1 MPVTSRSRD
10 DGAVSL
16 HLGLVLLL
24 AAVAV
29 IVAVHRIAERTG
41 LPSAA
46 LLAMGGVA
54 YAFLPGPNITLLP
67 EPALYCILPP
77 LLYYAALESS
87 LVEIRRNLRAVISLS
102 VVLVLL
108 TACSVG
114 IAFAVLVG
122 GATFAVGTALGAAVA
137 PPDPVAALA
146 VARKVGLP
154 ANIITLIEG
163 EGLLNDAT
171 ALTTLSVAVAA
182 ASGGGFSAP
191 SAAGQFLLAA
201 AGGFAV
207 GVAIAFLRRLVS
219 RWASDILTANAVSLA
234 TPFVAYLAAEEVGA
248 SGVLAV
254 VVCGLIVGHD
264 LPRSESGASRLQ
276 TRAVWRLTNFLLE
289 GFVFLLI
296 GQQLP
301 RILKGLDA
309 FPTSTI
315 VMAVGATL
323 AVVLLMRPLWLLV
336 TQLLPRPLHTRL
348 GDVSGPDLDD
358 SPPSVPGRPSRDLQ
372 RLSGREVFVLSW
384 AGTRGVVSLAAIF
397 TVPLVTET
405 GAPFPF
411 RDLLLFCTLVVVLV
425 TLIGQGLT
433 FAPLARALGIR
444 AKPADE
450 SRLRKMAGIAAI
462 RAAIERMEA
471 LKQQSHNTIERQAI
485 DTVHAQLSARLTSRQ
500 QQLDVLEVTD
510 ADDIPAFPHDEALLE
525 MRRAAIDAQR
535 DELVRWR
542 DAGMLPDQ
550 GLRALGRAL
559 DHEEGMLTFSRP

>member
-1 MPVTSRSRD
+1 MT
-10 DGAVSL
+10 L
-16 HLGLVLLL
+16 HMGLILLL
-24 AAVAV
+24 AAIGV
-29 IVAVHRIAERTG
+29 IVAVDRIAARTG
-41 LPSAA
+41 LPSAV
-46 LLAMGGVA
+46 LLAVGGIA
-54 YAFLPGPNITLLP
+54 YAFLPGPNIALRP
-67 EPALYCILPP
+67 EPAMFCILPP

-87 LVEIRRNLRAVISLS
+87 LLGIRRNLRAVISLS

-114 IAFAVLVG
+114 VSFALLVG

-154 ANIITLIEG
+154 PNIITIIEG

-171 ALTTLSVAVAA
+171 ALTTLSVATAA

-191 SAAGQFLLAA
+191 SAVKAFLLAA

-207 GVAIAFLRRLVS
+207 GVAIAAGRRVLRR
-219 RWASDILTANAVSLA
+219 WTSDILTANAISLA
-234 TPFVAYLAAEEVGA
+234 TPFVAYLAAEQIRA

-301 RILKGLDA
+301 RIVGGLRDYSVG
-309 FPTSTI
+309 TVVS
-315 VMAVGATL
+315 AVGVTL
-323 AVVLLMRPLWLLV
+323 AVVLLMRPLWLLI
-336 TQLLPRPLHTRL
+336 TQLLPQPLHSRL
-348 GDVSGPDLDD
+348 GDVSGAGSAEATD
-358 SPPSVPGRPSRDLQ
+358 SVVTLGAPRRGSQ
-372 RLSGREVFVLSW
+372 RLSLREIFVLSW

-397 TVPLVTET
+397 TVPLVTAT
-405 GAPFPF
+405 GAPFPD

-444 AKPADE
+444 VKAADE
-450 SRLRKMAGIAAI
+450 SRLRQQAGIAAI
-462 RAAIERMEA
+462 RAALERLDE
-471 LKQQSHNTIERQAI
+471 LHQQSRNEVDRRAI
-485 DTVHAQLSARLTSRQ
+485 DTVRQQLSSQITARQ
-500 QQLDVLEVTD
+500 QQLDLLDITNTY
-510 ADDIPAFPHDEALLE
+510 DIPVFPDEDALHE
-525 MRRAAIDAQR
+525 TRRAAIDAQHE
-535 DELVRWR
+535 ELVRWR
-542 DAGMLPDQ
+542 DAGVLPDK
-550 GLRALGRAL
+550 GLRALQRAL
-559 DHEEGMLTFSRP
+559 DHEEGMLAFSQH

>member
-1 MPVTSRSRD
+1 M
-10 DGAVSL
+10 SL

-46 LLAMGGVA
+46 LLALGGVA

-114 IAFAVLVG
+114 VAFAVLVG

-207 GVAIAFLRRLVS
+207 GVVIAVFRRLLS
-219 RWASDILTANAVSLA
+219 RWTSDILTANAVSLA

-301 RILKGLDA
+301 RILKGLNA
-309 FPTSTI
+309 FPMSTI
-315 VMAVGATL
+315 LMAVGVTL

-336 TQLLPRPLHTRL
+336 TQILPRPLHTRL

-358 SPPSVPGRPSRDLQ
+358 SPASVPARPSRDLQ
-372 RLSGREVFVLSW
+372 KLNGREVFVLSW

-433 FAPLARALGIR
+433 FAPLARALGIL

-450 SRLRKMAGIAAI
+450 SRLRKVAGIAAI
-462 RAAIERMEA
+462 QAAVERMEA
-471 LKQQSHNTIERQAI
+471 LKQQSHNTVERQAI
-485 DTVHAQLSARLTSRQ
+485 DTVRAQLSARLKSRQ

-510 ADDIPAFPHDEALLE
+510 TDDIPAFPTTRHSWRCGERPSMPSARNSCVGATPACFPIKVSALSGGHSTTKK
-525 MRRAAIDAQR
+525 AC
-535 DELVRWR
+535 
-542 DAGMLPDQ
+542 
-550 GLRALGRAL
+550 
-559 DHEEGMLTFSRP
+559 

>member
-1 MPVTSRSRD
+1 M
-10 DGAVSL
+10 
-16 HLGLVLLL
+16 LVLLL
-24 AAVAV
+24 AAVGV
-29 IVAVHRIAERTG
+29 IVAVTWIAERTG

-46 LLAMGGVA
+46 LLALGGIG
-54 YAFLPGPNITLLP
+54 YSFLPGPNIALHP

-87 LVEIRRNLRAVISLS
+87 LIEIRRNLRTVISLS

-114 IAFAVLVG
+114 LGFAFLVG
-122 GATFAVGTALGAAVA
+122 GATFAVGVALGAAVA

-171 ALTTLSVAVAA
+171 ALTTLSVAIAA
-182 ASGGGFSAP
+182 ASGDGFSVP
-191 SAAGQFLLAA
+191 SAAQKFLLAA
-201 AGGFAV
+201 VGGLAV
-207 GVAIAFLRRLVS
+207 GVVIAVCRRLLN
-219 RWASDILTANAVSLA
+219 RWTSDILTANAVSLA
-234 TPFVAYLAAEEVGA
+234 TPFVAYLSAEEVHA

-301 RILKGLDA
+301 RILQGLHQYSV
-309 FPTSTI
+309 PT
-315 VMAVGATL
+315 VLMAVAVTL
-323 AVVLLMRPLWLLV
+323 TVVLLVRPAWLLV
-336 TQLLPRPLHTRL
+336 TQLLPRSLHSRL
-348 GDVSGPDLDD
+348 GNVTGASADGEECTPAREATNRD
-358 SPPSVPGRPSRDLQ
+358 SQ
-372 RLSGREVFVLSW
+372 RLSAREVFVLSW

-397 TVPLVTET
+397 TVPLVTES
-405 GAPFPF
+405 GAEFPQ

-433 FAPLARALGIR
+433 FAPLARALGIQV
-444 AKPADE
+444 KPADE
-450 SRLRKMAGIAAI
+450 SRQRKEAGIAAI
-462 RAAIERMEA
+462 RAAIERLDAMS
-471 LKQQSHNTIERQAI
+471 QQRHDAVDRKAV
-485 DTVHAQLSARLTSRQ
+485 DTVRAQLSARLDNRQ
-500 QQLDVLEVTD
+500 RQLDVLDV
-510 ADDIPAFPHDEALLE
+510 ADTHDVPAFPHDDALLE
-525 MRRAAIDAQR
+525 IRRAAIDAQR
-535 DELVRWR
+535 EELVRWR
-542 DAGMLPDQ
+542 DAGMLPDTS
-550 GLRALGRAL
+550 LRALGRAL
-559 DHEEGMLTFSRP
+559 DHEEGMLAFSRP

>member
-1 MPVTSRSRD
+1 M
-10 DGAVSL
+10 
-16 HLGLVLLL
+16 GLVLLL

-29 IVAVHRIAERTG
+29 IATVNWIAERTG

-46 LLAMGGVA
+46 LLALGGIA
-54 YAFLPGPNITLLP
+54 YAFLPGPNVPLRP

-87 LVEIRRNLRAVISLS
+87 LVEIRRNLRTVISLS
-102 VVLVLL
+102 VILVLL

-114 IAFAVLVG
+114 VAFALLVG

-171 ALTTLSVAVAA
+171 ALTTLSVAVSAA
-182 ASGGGFSAP
+182 VGGGFSAP
-191 SAAGQFLLAA
+191 LAVGKFVMAA

-207 GVAIAFLRRLVS
+207 GAAIAVCRRLIS
-219 RWASDILTANAVSLA
+219 RWTSDILTANAVSLA
-234 TPFVAYLAAEEVGA
+234 TPFVAYLAAEEIHA

-301 RILKGLDA
+301 RILRGLSA
-309 FPTSTI
+309 YPLPT
-315 VMAVGATL
+315 VVAAVSGTL
-323 AVVLLMRPLWLLV
+323 AVVLLVRPLWLLV
-336 TQLLPRPLHTRL
+336 TQILPRPLHSRL
-348 GDVSGPDLDD
+348 GDVSGAEVDD
-358 SPPSVPGRPSRDLQ
+358 SANDVPARMARGRDARGLNV
-372 RLSGREVFVLSW
+372 REVFVLSW

-405 GAPFPF
+405 GAPFPE

-462 RAAIERMEA
+462 RAAAERMDA
-471 LKQQSHNTIERQAI
+471 LKQKSDNTIDRQAI
-485 DTVHAQLSARLTSRQ
+485 DTVRRQLTSRLKSRQ
-500 QQLDVLEVTD
+500 QQLDVLDVTD
-510 ADDIPAFPHDEALLE
+510 TDDIPAFPSDDALLE

-535 DELVRWR
+535 EELVRWR
-542 DAGMLPDQ
+542 DAGMLSDK
-550 GLRALGRAL
+550 GLRSLGRAL

>member
-1 MPVTSRSRD
+1 M
-10 DGAVSL
+10 SL

-46 LLAMGGVA
+46 LLALGGVA

-114 IAFAVLVG
+114 VAFAVLVG

-207 GVAIAFLRRLVS
+207 GVVIAVFRRIVS
-219 RWASDILTANAVSLA
+219 RWTSDILTANAVSLA

-315 VMAVGATL
+315 LTAVGVTL

-358 SPPSVPGRPSRDLQ
+358 SPASVPARPSRDLQ

-411 RDLLLFCTLVVVLV
+411 RDLLLFCTLVIVLV

-433 FAPLARALGIR
+433 FAPLARALGVR

-450 SRLRKMAGIAAI
+450 SRLRKLAGIAAI

-471 LKQQSHNTIERQAI
+471 LKQQSHNTIERRAV
-485 DTVHAQLSARLTSRQ
+485 DTVRAQLSARLTSRQ

-510 ADDIPAFPHDEALLE
+510 TDDIPAFPHDEALLE

>member
-1 MPVTSRSRD
+1 M
-10 DGAVSL
+10 SL

-29 IVAVHRIAERTG
+29 IVAVHWIAERTG

-46 LLAMGGVA
+46 LLALGGIA
-54 YAFLPGPNITLLP
+54 YAFLPGPNITLRP

-114 IAFAVLVG
+114 VAFAVLVG
-122 GATFAVGTALGAAVA
+122 GATFAVGTVLGAAVA

-146 VARKVGLP
+146 VARRVGLP

-171 ALTTLSVAVAA
+171 ALTTLSVAIAA

-201 AGGFAV
+201 VGGFAV
-207 GVAIAFLRRLVS
+207 GVVIAVFRRLIS
-219 RWASDILTANAVSLA
+219 RWTSDILTANAVSLA
-234 TPFVAYLAAEEVGA
+234 TPFMAYLAAEELST

-301 RILKGLDA
+301 RILKGLNA
-309 FPTSTI
+309 FSISTI
-315 VMAVGATL
+315 LVAVGVTL

-336 TQLLPRPLHTRL
+336 TQMLPRPLHTRL
-348 GDVSGPDLDD
+348 GDVSAADLDD
-358 SPPSVPGRPSRDLQ
+358 SPASVPGHRDRDSQ
-372 RLSGREVFVLSW
+372 RLNGREVFVLSW

-405 GAPFPF
+405 GAPFPC

-450 SRLRKMAGIAAI
+450 SRLRKLASIAAI
-462 RAAIERMEA
+462 RAAVERMDA
-471 LKQQSHNTIERQAI
+471 LNQQSHDPIERQAI
-485 DTVHAQLSARLTSRQ
+485 DTVRAQLSARLKSRQ

-510 ADDIPAFPHDEALLE
+510 TDDIPAFPLDEALLE

-542 DAGMLPDQ
+542 DAGMLPDR
-550 GLRALGRAL
+550 GLRALGRGL
-559 DHEEGMLTFSRP
+559 DHEEGMLTLSRP